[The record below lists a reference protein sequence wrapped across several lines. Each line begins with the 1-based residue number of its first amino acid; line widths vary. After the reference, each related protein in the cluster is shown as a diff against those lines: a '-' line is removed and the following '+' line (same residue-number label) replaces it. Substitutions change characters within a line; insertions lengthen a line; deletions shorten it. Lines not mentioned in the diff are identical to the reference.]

1 MKVFSSLQSLQS
13 HASYMIG
20 LTVGTSMAYEVDQ
33 DYNQYLCLTN
43 VPIKT
48 RAYCHHFFFQSQSK
62 NEKTQL
68 TLSSLFV

>member
-20 LTVGTSMAYEVDQ
+20 LTVGTSMAHEVDQ

-48 RAYCHHFFFQSQSK
+48 RAYCHHFLISK
-62 NEKTQL
+62 QN
-68 TLSSLFV
+68 